1 MQTRSKGSDNLISYR
16 DNINRLARELR
27 ERRDRDGCEQHNPVA
42 MEQQDQDNQRVG
54 IPRNIGDGDAP
65 RNHQQRQGIV
75 PPPVQNN
82 NFEIK
87 SGLISMI
94 QGNKFHG
101 LPLEDPLDN
110 FDRLC
115 SLTKINGVS
124 EDSFKLRLFPFSLGG
139 KAHHWEKTLP
149 AGSITSWDD
158 CKKAFLTKFF
168 SNSRTARLR
177 NEISSFTQKQSE
189 SICEAWERFKGYTIQ
204 CPHHGFKK
212 ASLLSTLYRGVL
224 PKIRMLLDTASN
236 GNFLNKDV
244 EEGWEL
250 IENLALSDGNYNE
263 DFNRSNRG
271 IGDPDAKHN
280 KEMIQA
286 LNDKMDKFL
295 LSQQKQVHYITEEE
309 HYQIQEGENTQAAE
323 VSYIQNQ
330 GGYNKGY
337 NPYKPAH
344 PNLSY
349 RSTNVANPQDQ
360 VYPQQQQNQSKPFVP
375 YNQGFVPKQ
384 QFSGGYQQHNPP
396 PGFAQQPQQA
406 PPAQDQDMKQMLQQL
421 LQGQAAGTIAI
432 EKKMA
437 EIQNK
442 VDCSYNDLNVKFEAL
457 NSKVKYMESQAAS
470 TSAPKHPGQLPGKA
484 IQNPR
489 EYANAIQLRS
499 GRELRARPNQDPV
512 TEDSESQEGEDSIQ
526 NETPVE
532 DTTKLDQDTPPR
544 DQAKSP
550 QIEKPTVDKGKKK
563 AFVPPPYKPKIPFPG
578 RFKRDIIEKYRAM
591 FAKHIKELEV
601 RMPLID
607 AFMLIPNSHKFLKDM
622 VMERIQEVQGMVVLS
637 HECSAIIQKKIIPK
651 KLGDPG
657 SFTLPCSLGP
667 LFFNK
672 CLCDLG
678 ASVSLMPLSVARRLG
693 FNRYKSCQIQLILAD
708 RSVRVPHGM
717 LEDLP
722 VRIGRVE
729 IPTDFVVLEMDEE
742 PKDPLILGRPFLA
755 TAGALIDV
763 RRGKIDLNL
772 GEDFK
777 MTFDITK
784 TMKKPTIDG
793 QVFYI
798 EEMDRLAD
806 ELLEELT
813 EEDYLQSALTKDGEE
828 GFLHLETLGYKKL
841 LDSHKEVEDPEYF
854 EELIVSPTE
863 VLAVTEDDSATT
875 QACYSSSNS
884 SRLSEEAEDTHSSIP
899 LEIPSTCAS
908 DDWSELKAPKVDLK
922 PLPQGLRYAFLGTN
936 STYPVIIN
944 AALNDDEVNLLLSE
958 LRKYRRAIGYSL
970 SDIKGISPSLCNHR
984 IHLENESYSSIEP
997 QRRLNPNLK
1006 EVVKKEILKLLDADV
1021 IYPISDSTW
1030 VSPVH
1035 CVPKK
1040 GGMTVRCMTSIFSD
1054 LIEEMVEV
1062 FMDDFSVYGSSFS
1075 SCLLNLCRV
1084 LARCEETNLVL
1095 NWEKCHFMVREGIV
1109 LGHKISEKGIE
1120 VDKGKIEVMMQLQ
1133 PPKTVKDIRSFL
1145 GHAGFYRRFIKD
1157 FSKIPRPLTRLL
1169 CKEAEFEFDE
1179 DCLKA
1184 FHTIKEALVTAP
1196 VVQAPNWDYPFEIMC
1211 DASDYAVGAVLGQR
1225 IDKKL
1230 HVIYYASRTLDEAQG
1245 RYATTEKELLAVVF
1259 AFEKF
1264 RSYLVGSKVTVYTD
1278 HAALRH
1284 IYAKKDTKPRLL
1296 RWILLLQEFDME
1308 IVDKKGIEN
1317 GAADHLSRMRMEE
1330 ATPIDDSMP
1339 EEQLLAIKSYE
1350 IVYNKKEIEVAC
1362 AVKEEK
1368 FPWYADLVNYLIC
1381 GEIPKYLDAYQKKK
1395 FFRDI
1400 NHYYWDEPYLYKKG
1414 TDGLFRRCIAEEE
1427 VQGVLEHCHGSA
1439 YGGHFATFK
1448 TVQKVLQAGLW
1459 WPSMFKDAYGFI
1471 AKCDPCQRMG
1481 NITRRNE
1488 MPQNPILEVEVFDVW
1503 GIDFMGPFNPASYG
1517 NKYILVAVDYVSKWV
1532 EAIASPTNDHKVV
1545 LKLFKSIIFPRFGI
1559 PKAVISD
1566 GGSHFINKVFE
1577 SLLKKHGVKHKVATP
1592 YHPQTSGQVEVSNRQ
1607 IKAILARVV
1616 GVSKRDWSTK
1626 LDDTLWAYR
1635 TAYKTPIGRT
1645 PFQMLY
1651 GKSCHL
1657 PVEVEYKAIWAT
1669 KLLNLDI
1676 KEAQEKRSVD
1686 LHELEEIRLE
1696 AYESSKVYKER
1707 TKAFHDK
1714 KISPKDFKVGDQV
1727 LLFNS
1732 RLKLFPGK
1740 LKSRWSGPFTIKEV
1754 LPFGTVSLFAKD
1766 GSEFRVNGQRVKKY
1780 LADSIIPEGAT
1791 VLTMNIHRIATKAR
1805 RKALFPEPKLQR
1817 IPSSTIA
1824 RKLSQ
1829 SSNMLDAR
1837 RRKEGYEGFEII
1849 PSESS
1854 EETEEIEE
1862 RDEYA
1867 LEISHSSQETEEIEP
1882 LEQFTRPPRSSSRF
1896 VVTEEEAMLEEEAAA
1911 ETRAPVSAIRASR
1924 PKRGSSSQ
1932 SSRDRAEI
1940 SRGKRPVREPM
1951 QLVDE
1956 DIEYEREIAPAARVT
1971 RPVKKGKK
1979 AKDNESV
1986 LTRHD
1991 YHAMFSQHEFLGTRY
2006 PHRETMVELGISDDV
2021 EYLFRQCHLHTH
2033 MFRPMEGFREETIQF
2048 LSSLGVVIYEDKSV
2062 IESKK
2067 SVGYLIFNVYE
2078 REYTLT
2084 IEQLEVLFGFPSG
2097 PGTIPWFE
2105 REELL
2110 SFWKTIGDEK
2120 KEFSS
2125 SRSKGSE
2132 IRSPVLRYFHK
2143 ALASTFF
2150 ARETT
2155 GTLVNGE
2162 LEIMDIALKD
2172 LMYST
2177 CDGIVMRGD
2186 QSGTSISFYLLE
2198 QLLSYRGW
2206 VERLNKLET
2215 KGVMAMG
2222 GLVTPILVACD
2233 VPMRSPAT
2241 PHSWIDIKSLIAS
2254 KTLASKKTNGL
2265 YRYKFTHPQAGKSIF
2280 LLPCPS
2286 LTSVGNFAEFIP
2298 PLESLYTSENEA
2310 VPMEGVEGEEAVV
2323 GSDEAQPM
2331 DESGAYAPERF
2342 HFQDYSA
2349 PKQNKSQQ
2357 VAHKHISLLQKW
2369 NKMQDKVISTLA
2381 KQFHGLQ
2388 SRFSCSTSSTAI
2400 PRDIS
2405 PREAPLRRN
2414 TSTRPTPLH
2423 RSGSKR
2429 PTPVTDTPSAPAR
2442 HSVYE
2447 TREHQ
2452 AQPSPPRQS
2461 SYESRERKKKR
2472 KIKQRSAVTRGE
2484 HSNIPLE
2491 QQPEQTFE
2499 HHPVQQPEHIP
2510 EQQPEP
2516 TVPSS
2521 SQPVPWSYT
2530 SSDNLISYR
2539 DNINRLARE
2548 LRERRDIDGCEQH
2561 NLVAMEQQDQDN
2573 QRVGIPRNIGDGDA
2587 PRNHQQRQGIV
2598 PPPVQNNN
2606 FEIKSGLISMIQGN
2620 KFHGLPLEDP
2630 LDHLDNFDRLCS
2642 LTKIN
2647 GVSEDSFKLRL
2658 FPFSLGG
2665 KAHHWEKTLPAGSI
2679 TSWDDCKKAFLTK
2692 FFSNSRTARLRNEI
2706 SSFTQKQSESICE
2719 AWERFKGYTIQCPH
2733 HGFKKASLLRTLYRG
2748 VLPKIRMLLD
2758 TASNGNFLNKDVEEG
2773 WELIENLAL
2782 SDGNYNKDLI
2792 APTEK
2797 QVNYITEE
2805 EHYQIQEGE
2814 NTQAAEVSYIQ
2825 NQGGYNKG
2833 YNPYKPAHPNL
2844 SYRSTNVAN
2853 PQDQVYPQQQQNQS
2867 KPFVPYNQGFVPKQ
2881 QFSGGYQQHNPPP
2894 RFCTATP
2901 TSSTCTR
2908 SRHEVNA
2915 SAASTRSS
2923 RLFEALNSKVKY
2935 MESQAALLLHLK
2947 HPGQLP
2953 GKAIQNPREYANA
2966 IQLRSGPRLRARP
2979 NQDPVTEDSTL
2990 ELIWDL
2996 MEQEG
3001 TNTTLE
3007 LDLGSSWREMKSF
3020 KTTQEQARRHG
3031 SMTRRDN
3038 TKKPTGSRLDQTD
3051 STSRRVGRQG
3061 AAFEDHAVSTWQA
3074 RRHVEL
3080 VSADSL
3086 FCSSNLISYKDNI
3099 DRLARELR
3107 ERRARDDCEQHNPVA
3122 MEPQDQDNQGVGIPR
3137 NIGDG
3142 DAPRNHQ
3149 QRQGIVP
3156 PPVQNNNFEIKS
3168 GLISMIQGNKF
3179 HGLPLEDPLDHLDN
3193 FDRLCSLTKINGVS
3207 EDSFKLRLFPFS
3219 LGDKAHHWEK
3229 TLPAGFITSWDE
3241 CKKAFLTKGV
3251 LPKIR
3256 MLLDTA
3262 SNGNFLNKDVEEG
3275 WELIENL
3282 ALSDGN
3288 YNEDFDRSNRGIG
3301 DLDAKHSRDI
3311 KALNDKLDKILLTQQ
3326 KQVHYITEEE
3336 HYQIQ
3341 EGENTQDAEV
3351 SYIQNQGG
3359 YNKGYNPYKPAHPN
3373 LSYRSTNVANPQD
3386 QIYPQQQQNQ
3396 SKPFVPY
3403 NQGFVPKQQFSGGY
3417 QQHTPPPGFAQQPQ
3431 QAPPAQDQDKVQ
3443 QLLQQILQGQ
3453 ATGAMVLD
3461 KKLADI
3467 QNKVDCSYNDLNVKF
3482 EALNSKVKHMESQ
3495 AASTSAPKHP
3505 GQLPGKAIQ
3514 NPREYANAIQ
3524 LRSGR
3529 ELRARPN
3536 QDPITEDSEIQEGED
3551 SIQNETPVEDTTKL
3565 DQDTPPRDQ
3574 AKSPQIEKPTVDKG
3588 KKKAFVPPPYKPKI
3602 PFPGR
3607 FKRDIIEKYRA
3618 MFAKHIKE
3626 LEVRMPLIDAFMLIP
3641 DSHKYLND
3649 MIMERIQEVQGM
3661 VVLSHEC
3668 SAIIQKKIIPKKL
3681 GDPGSFTLPCSLGP
3695 LFFNKCLCDLGA
3707 SVSLMPLSV
3716 ARRLG
3721 FNKYKSCQI
3730 QLILADRSVRVPHGM
3745 LEDLP
3750 VKIGR
3755 VEIPTDFVVLEM
3767 DEEPKDPLILGRP
3780 FLATAGALIDVRRG
3794 KIDLNLGED
3803 FKMTFD
3809 ITKTMKKPT
3818 IDGQVFY
3825 IEEMDRLADEL
3836 LEELTE
3842 EDYLQSALTKDGE
3855 EGFLHLETLGYKKLL
3870 DSHKEEELS
3879 ECFEKL
3885 EVPVAEV
3892 STVKEDVSEQ
3902 TRLAHSTT
3910 RRDGPPNSNS
3920 EEVQGADSTS
3930 KLDDTSR
3937 WPSPTS
3943 DDWSELKAPKV
3954 DLKPLP
3960 QGLRYAFLGTN
3971 STYPVIINAA
3981 LNDDEVNLLLSELRK
3996 YRKAIGYSLSDI
4008 KGISPSLC
4016 NHRIHLENESYS
4028 SIEPQ
4033 RRLNP
4038 NLKEVVKKEI
4048 LKLLDADVIYPISDS
4063 TWVSP
4068 VHCVPKKGGMTVVKN
4083 EKDELIP
4090 TRTITGH
4097 RMCIDYRKLNAAS
4110 RKYHF
4115 PLPFID
4121 QMLERLANH
4130 PYYCFLDGYSGFFQ
4144 IPIHPNDQEKTTF
4157 TCPYGTF
4164 AYKRMPFG
4172 LCNAPATFQRCMT
4185 SIFSDL
4191 IEEMVEVFMDDFSVY
4206 GSSFSSCLLNLCR
4219 VLARCEETNL
4229 VLNWEKCHFMV
4240 REGIVLGH
4248 KISEK
4253 GIEVDKGKIEVM
4265 MQLQPPKTVKD
4276 IRSFLGHA
4284 GFYMR
4289 FIKDFSKIARP
4300 LTRLLCKE
4308 AEFEFDEDCL
4318 KAFHTIKEALVTAP
4332 VVQAPNWDY
4341 PFEIMCDASDY
4352 AVGAVLGQRIDKKLH
4367 VIYYASRTLD
4377 EAQGRYATTEK
4388 ELLAVVF
4395 AFEKFRSYLVGSKV
4409 TVYTDHAALRHIYAK
4424 KDTKPRLLRW
4434 ILLLQ
4439 EFDMEI
4445 VDKKGIENGAAD
4457 HLSRMRMEEA
4467 TPIDDS
4473 MPEEQLLAVKC
4484 YKLAYNKKEFEEACA
4499 VKEEEFPWY
4508 ADIVNY
4514 LICGEIPK
4522 YLDAYQKKKFFR
4534 DINHYYWDEPYL
4546 YKKGTDGL
4554 FRRCIAEEEVQG
4566 VLEHCHGS
4574 AYGGHFA
4581 TFKTVQKVLQ
4591 AGLWW
4596 PSMFKDAY
4604 GFIAKCDPCQR
4615 MGNITRRNEMPQNPI
4630 LEVEVFDVWGIDFMG
4645 PFNPASY
4652 GNKYILVAVDYV
4664 SKWVEAIASPT
4675 NDHKVVLKLFK
4686 SIIFPRFGIPKA
4698 VISDGGS
4705 HFINKVFESLL
4716 KKHGVKH
4723 KVATPYHPQTSGQ
4736 VEVSNR
4742 QIKAILARVVG
4753 VSKRDWSAKLDD
4765 KLWAYRTAFKT
4776 PIGRTP
4782 FQMLY
4787 GKSCHLPVE
4796 VEYKAIWATK
4806 LLNLDIKEAQE
4817 KRSVDLHELEEIRL
4831 EAYESSKVYKE
4842 RTKAFHDKKIAPKDF
4857 KAGDQVLLFNSRLK
4871 LFPGKLKSRWS
4882 GPFTIKEVLPFGAV
4896 SLFTKDGSE
4905 FKVNGQRLKKYLA
4918 DSIIPEGSTGANGC
4932 VSETSHPFVAPFRK
4946 VTARP
4951 YTSSSRATTVHQ
4963 LECQLTGPPSWVS
4976 TRSVHRAR
4984 SSCRSAHLAEL
4995 ASPPAGLAHLAEL
5008 ASSSSSPSWISSDSF
5023 VRSFR
5028 LSLSGANGCVSETSH
5043 PFVAPFRKVTA
5054 RPYTSS
5060 SRATTVHQLE
5070 CQLTGPPSWVSTRSV
5085 HRARSSCRSAHLAE
5099 LASPPAGLAH
5109 LAELASSSSS
5119 PSWISSDTPTWTGHA
5134 SFVRED
5140 SHDRVG
5146 REVLQNQAG
5155 GEPTRRHVEK
5165 GRRGGSSSSRDDDAE
5180 RLARRRREIS
5190 RGKRVVEAD
5199 FEPTP
5204 EEEAVE
5210 MEEEEAVEMEEEIK
5224 PAKPA
5229 KRDRKKRKPPTP
5241 EEYYSYL
5248 KTLEFEGT
5256 RHPHRETMAALGIA
5270 EDIDY
5275 LAEMCGLKTFL
5286 GYSFEGYQEETCQLL
5301 ATLDVHFYAD
5311 EQEEENERGFG
5322 YITFS
5327 VKGRDYSLTIRELN
5341 LLYGFPS
5348 KEGLVQDF
5356 DKRELQAFWKT
5367 IAGPGDY
5374 KPSKSK
5380 SSSIRSPVVRYLHQS
5395 IASMFFAK
5403 KITGTI
5409 SEGELQL
5416 LDSAL
5421 LFTLRNTSDGAE
5433 MVGDRGNAP
5442 LIAVFLDHLLG
5453 YKEYATTMHRSG
5465 RKGSLTIGGILT
5477 PILVAANID
5486 VGTGDSSPTWIDMAY
5501 LRKKG
5506 YLDKTAPEGVLLYV
5520 FNHPEEGT
5528 SRLLLP
5534 CTNHTTIRAGENIDF
5549 CPPSFILYD
5558 SQVAPAS
5565 PPPQAIT
5572 TRKHVICDPHI
5583 GCKTVAK

>member
-1 MQTRSKGSDNLISYR
+1 MRMSCAFELQCLEIAIVLLGSRRYIQVLRSCAEQCQSSSRVVYSSSVLEQFQSSVLEQCTRAEPEQCTRAVPEQFQSSVLEQSQSSVLEQSQSSARAAAERPHPTRVGSDNLISYR

-42 MEQQDQDNQRVG
+42 MEPQDQDNHGVG

-94 QGNKFHG
+94 QGNKFHW
-101 LPLEDPLDN
+101 LPLEDPLDHLDN

-124 EDSFKLRLFPFSLGG
+124 EDSFKLRLFPFSLGD

-263 DFNRSNRG
+263 DFDRSNRG

-360 VYPQQQQNQSKPFVP
+360 VYPQQQQHQSKPFVP

-384 QFSGGYQQHNPP
+384 QFSGASTRSSSWYYSYR
-396 PGFAQQPQQA
+396 
-406 PPAQDQDMKQMLQQL
+406 
-421 LQGQAAGTIAI
+421 
-432 EKKMA
+432 EEMA

-470 TSAPKHPGQLPGKA
+470 TSAPKHPRQLPGKA

-512 TEDSESQEGEDSIQ
+512 TEDSEIQEGEDSIQ

-607 AFMLIPNSHKFLKDM
+607 AFMLIPDSHKFLKDM
-622 VMERIQEVQGMVVLS
+622 
-637 HECSAIIQKKIIPK
+637 KKIIPK

-884 SRLSEEAEDTHSSIP
+884 SRPSEEAEDTHSSIP

-1040 GGMTVRCMTSIFSD
+1040 GGMTVVKNEKDELIPTRTITGHRMCIDYRKLNAASRKDHFPLPFIDQMLERLANHPYYCFLDGYSGFFQIPIHPNDQEKTTFTCPYGTFAYKRMPFGLCNAPATFQRCMTSIFSD

-1084 LARCEETNLVL
+1084 LTRCEETNLVL

-1145 GHAGFYRRFIKD
+1145 GHAGFYMRFIKD
-1157 FSKIPRPLTRLL
+1157 FSKIARPLTRLL

-1179 DCLKA
+1179 ECLKA

-1330 ATPIDDSMP
+1330 AIPIDDSMP

-1350 IVYNKKEIEVAC
+1350 IMYNKKEIEVAC

-1714 KISPKDFKVGDQV
+1714 NISPKDFKAGDQV

-1780 LADSIIPEGAT
+1780 IQVLRSCAEQCQSSSRVVYSSSVLEQFQSSVLEQCTRAEPEQCTRAVPEQFQSS
-1791 VLTMNIHRIATKAR
+1791 VL
-1805 RKALFPEPKLQR
+1805 EQ
-1817 IPSSTIA
+1817 
-1824 RKLSQ
+1824 SQ
-1829 SSNMLDAR
+1829 SSV
-1837 RRKEGYEGFEII
+1837 
-1849 PSESS
+1849 
-1854 EETEEIEE
+1854 
-1862 RDEYA
+1862 
-1867 LEISHSSQETEEIEP
+1867 
-1882 LEQFTRPPRSSSRF
+1882 LEQSQSSARAAAERPHPTRVGTKELCRAVPEQCQSSVLEQCQSSSR
-1896 VVTEEEAMLEEEAAA
+1896 A
-1911 ETRAPVSAIRASR
+1911 EPEQCTRAVPEQC
-1924 PKRGSSSQ
+1924 Q
-1932 SSRDRAEI
+1932 SS
-1940 SRGKRPVREPM
+1940 
-1951 QLVDE
+1951 
-1956 DIEYEREIAPAARVT
+1956 
-1971 RPVKKGKK
+1971 
-1979 AKDNESV
+1979 V
-1986 LTRHD
+1986 L
-1991 YHAMFSQHEFLGTRY
+1991 E
-2006 PHRETMVELGISDDV
+2006 
-2021 EYLFRQCHLHTH
+2021 QC
-2033 MFRPMEGFREETIQF
+2033 Q
-2048 LSSLGVVIYEDKSV
+2048 
-2062 IESKK
+2062 
-2067 SVGYLIFNVYE
+2067 
-2078 REYTLT
+2078 
-2084 IEQLEVLFGFPSG
+2084 
-2097 PGTIPWFE
+2097 
-2105 REELL
+2105 
-2110 SFWKTIGDEK
+2110 
-2120 KEFSS
+2120 SS
-2125 SRSKGSE
+2125 SRVVYSS
-2132 IRSPVLRYFHK
+2132 R
-2143 ALASTFF
+2143 
-2150 ARETT
+2150 ARA
-2155 GTLVNGE
+2155 V
-2162 LEIMDIALKD
+2162 
-2172 LMYST
+2172 YSSRARA
-2177 CDGIVMRGD
+2177 VP
-2186 QSGTSISFYLLE
+2186 E
-2198 QLLSYRGW
+2198 QL
-2206 VERLNKLET
+2206 
-2215 KGVMAMG
+2215 
-2222 GLVTPILVACD
+2222 
-2233 VPMRSPAT
+2233 
-2241 PHSWIDIKSLIAS
+2241 
-2254 KTLASKKTNGL
+2254 
-2265 YRYKFTHPQAGKSIF
+2265 YK
-2280 LLPCPS
+2280 
-2286 LTSVGNFAEFIP
+2286 
-2298 PLESLYTSENEA
+2298 
-2310 VPMEGVEGEEAVV
+2310 
-2323 GSDEAQPM
+2323 
-2331 DESGAYAPERF
+2331 
-2342 HFQDYSA
+2342 
-2349 PKQNKSQQ
+2349 
-2357 VAHKHISLLQKW
+2357 
-2369 NKMQDKVISTLA
+2369 
-2381 KQFHGLQ
+2381 
-2388 SRFSCSTSSTAI
+2388 
-2400 PRDIS
+2400 
-2405 PREAPLRRN
+2405 
-2414 TSTRPTPLH
+2414 
-2423 RSGSKR
+2423 
-2429 PTPVTDTPSAPAR
+2429 
-2442 HSVYE
+2442 
-2447 TREHQ
+2447 
-2452 AQPSPPRQS
+2452 
-2461 SYESRERKKKR
+2461 
-2472 KIKQRSAVTRGE
+2472 
-2484 HSNIPLE
+2484 
-2491 QQPEQTFE
+2491 
-2499 HHPVQQPEHIP
+2499 
-2510 EQQPEP
+2510 
-2516 TVPSS
+2516 
-2521 SQPVPWSYT
+2521 
-2530 SSDNLISYR
+2530 
-2539 DNINRLARE
+2539 DNINQLARE
-2548 LRERRDIDGCEQH
+2548 L
-2561 NLVAMEQQDQDN
+2561 
-2573 QRVGIPRNIGDGDA
+2573 
-2587 PRNHQQRQGIV
+2587 
-2598 PPPVQNNN
+2598 
-2606 FEIKSGLISMIQGN
+2606 K
-2620 KFHGLPLEDP
+2620 
-2630 LDHLDNFDRLCS
+2630 
-2642 LTKIN
+2642 
-2647 GVSEDSFKLRL
+2647 
-2658 FPFSLGG
+2658 
-2665 KAHHWEKTLPAGSI
+2665 
-2679 TSWDDCKKAFLTK
+2679 
-2692 FFSNSRTARLRNEI
+2692 
-2706 SSFTQKQSESICE
+2706 
-2719 AWERFKGYTIQCPH
+2719 
-2733 HGFKKASLLRTLYRG
+2733 
-2748 VLPKIRMLLD
+2748 
-2758 TASNGNFLNKDVEEG
+2758 
-2773 WELIENLAL
+2773 
-2782 SDGNYNKDLI
+2782 
-2792 APTEK
+2792 
-2797 QVNYITEE
+2797 
-2805 EHYQIQEGE
+2805 
-2814 NTQAAEVSYIQ
+2814 
-2825 NQGGYNKG
+2825 
-2833 YNPYKPAHPNL
+2833 
-2844 SYRSTNVAN
+2844 
-2853 PQDQVYPQQQQNQS
+2853 
-2867 KPFVPYNQGFVPKQ
+2867 
-2881 QFSGGYQQHNPPP
+2881 
-2894 RFCTATP
+2894 
-2901 TSSTCTR
+2901 
-2908 SRHEVNA
+2908 
-2915 SAASTRSS
+2915 
-2923 RLFEALNSKVKY
+2923 
-2935 MESQAALLLHLK
+2935 
-2947 HPGQLP
+2947 
-2953 GKAIQNPREYANA
+2953 
-2966 IQLRSGPRLRARP
+2966 
-2979 NQDPVTEDSTL
+2979 
-2990 ELIWDL
+2990 
-2996 MEQEG
+2996 
-3001 TNTTLE
+3001 
-3007 LDLGSSWREMKSF
+3007 
-3020 KTTQEQARRHG
+3020 
-3031 SMTRRDN
+3031 
-3038 TKKPTGSRLDQTD
+3038 
-3051 STSRRVGRQG
+3051 
-3061 AAFEDHAVSTWQA
+3061 
-3074 RRHVEL
+3074 
-3080 VSADSL
+3080 
-3086 FCSSNLISYKDNI
+3086 
-3099 DRLARELR
+3099 
-3107 ERRARDDCEQHNPVA
+3107 ERRARDGCELHNPVA
-3122 MEPQDQDNQGVGIPR
+3122 MEPQEQDNQGVGIPR
-3137 NIGDG
+3137 NIGAG

-3229 TLPAGFITSWDE
+3229 TLPAGSITSWDD
-3241 CKKAFLTKGV
+3241 CKKAFLTKFFSNSRTARLRNEISSFTQKQSESICEAWERFKGYTIQCPHHGFKKASLLSTLYRGV

-3275 WELIENL
+3275 WELVENL
-3282 ALSDGN
+3282 AQSDGN
-3288 YNEDFDRSNRGIG
+3288 YNEDFDRSNRGIR
-3301 DLDAKHSRDI
+3301 DSDAKHSKDI

-3341 EGENTQDAEV
+3341 EGENTQAAEV

-3359 YNKGYNPYKPAHPN
+3359 YNKGYNPYTPAHPN

-3386 QIYPQQQQNQ
+3386 QVYPQQQQNQ

-3417 QQHTPPPGFAQQPQ
+3417 QQHNPPPGFAQQPQ

-3443 QLLQQILQGQ
+3443 QMLQQILQGQ
-3453 ATGAMVLD
+3453 AAGAIALD
-3461 KKLADI
+3461 KKMAEI
-3467 QNKVDCSYNDLNVKF
+3467 HNKVDCSFNDLNIKF
-3482 EALNSKVKHMESQ
+3482 EALNSRLKYVESQ
-3495 AASTSAPKHP
+3495 IASTSAPTNP

-3514 NPREYANAIQ
+3514 NQKGHVNAIH
-3524 LRSGR
+3524 LRNGR
-3529 ELRARPN
+3529 ELQTRPS
-3536 QDPITEDSEIQEGED
+3536 PAPVTEDSEIQEGED
-3551 SIQNETPVEDTTKL
+3551 FIQHETQVDDTTKL
-3565 DQDTPPRDQ
+3565 DQEAAPSDQ
-3574 AKSPQIEKPTVDKG
+3574 AKSPHIKEPVIDKG

-3626 LEVRMPLIDAFMLIP
+3626 IELRMPLIDAFMLIP
-3641 DSHKYLND
+3641 DSHKFFKD
-3649 MIMERIQEVQGM
+3649 MVMERIKEVQGM
-3661 VVLSHEC
+3661 ESHEC
-3668 SAIIQKKIIPKKL
+3668 SEIIQTKIIPKKL
-3681 GDPGSFTLPCSLGP
+3681 GDPGSFTLPCSLGT
-3695 LFFNKCLCDLGA
+3695 LAFSNCLCDLGA
-3707 SVSLMPLSV
+3707 FKSLMPLSV
-3716 ARRLG
+3716 AKRLG
-3721 FNKYKSCQI
+3721 FSKYKPCNIS
-3730 QLILADRSVRVPHGM
+3730 LILADESVRFPHGL

-3750 VKIGR
+3750 IKIGNA
-3755 VEIPTDFVVLEM
+3755 EIPTDFIVLEM
-3767 DEEPKDPLILGRP
+3767 DEPKDPLILGRP
-3780 FLATAGALIDVRRG
+3780 FLATAGAVIDVKNG
-3794 KIDLNLGED
+3794 KIDLNLRND
-3803 FKMTFD
+3803 FTMKFD
-3809 ITKTMKKPT
+3809 INDATRKPT
-3818 IDGQVFY
+3818 IEGQTFVVKV
-3825 IEEMDRLADEL
+3825 MDCLADEQ
-3836 LEELTE
+3836 LEEVAE
-3842 EDYLQSALTKDGE
+3842 EDHQKTSLTKSGE
-3855 EGFLHLETLGYKKLL
+3855 AGYLPTETLRCGKSL
-3870 DSHKEEELS
+3870 DSHKEVAGSEVFKGLIESKTEVKVAYEASSTYAQPADSSIHLS
-3879 ECFEKL
+3879 TSSTSLENSTSIKHRYKL
-3885 EVPVAEV
+3885 LE
-3892 STVKEDVSEQ
+3892 S
-3902 TRLAHSTT
+3902 
-3910 RRDGPPNSNS
+3910 SNS
-3920 EEVQGADSTS
+3920 APDGW
-3930 KLDDTSR
+3930 L
-3937 WPSPTS
+3937 
-3943 DDWSELKAPKV
+3943 ELKERSKWQ
-3954 DLKPLP
+3954 D
-3960 QGLRYAFLGTN
+3960 
-3971 STYPVIINAA
+3971 
-3981 LNDDEVNLLLSELRK
+3981 
-3996 YRKAIGYSLSDI
+3996 KAI
-4008 KGISPSLC
+4008 
-4016 NHRIHLENESYS
+4016 R
-4028 SIEPQ
+4028 
-4033 RRLNP
+4033 
-4038 NLKEVVKKEI
+4038 
-4048 LKLLDADVIYPISDS
+4048 
-4063 TWVSP
+4063 
-4068 VHCVPKKGGMTVVKN
+4068 
-4083 EKDELIP
+4083 EL
-4090 TRTITGH
+4090 TDT
-4097 RMCIDYRKLNAAS
+4097 
-4110 RKYHF
+4110 
-4115 PLPFID
+4115 
-4121 QMLERLANH
+4121 
-4130 PYYCFLDGYSGFFQ
+4130 
-4144 IPIHPNDQEKTTF
+4144 
-4157 TCPYGTF
+4157 
-4164 AYKRMPFG
+4164 
-4172 LCNAPATFQRCMT
+4172 
-4185 SIFSDL
+4185 
-4191 IEEMVEVFMDDFSVY
+4191 
-4206 GSSFSSCLLNLCR
+4206 
-4219 VLARCEETNL
+4219 
-4229 VLNWEKCHFMV
+4229 V
-4240 REGIVLGH
+4240 REL
-4248 KISEK
+4248 
-4253 GIEVDKGKIEVM
+4253 
-4265 MQLQPPKTVKD
+4265 KD
-4276 IRSFLGHA
+4276 QI
-4284 GFYMR
+4284 
-4289 FIKDFSKIARP
+4289 
-4300 LTRLLCKE
+4300 
-4308 AEFEFDEDCL
+4308 
-4318 KAFHTIKEALVTAP
+4318 
-4332 VVQAPNWDY
+4332 
-4341 PFEIMCDASDY
+4341 
-4352 AVGAVLGQRIDKKLH
+4352 KKLH
-4367 VIYYASRTLD
+4367 GKANQVPLQIKDVPND
-4377 EAQGRYATTEK
+4377 EASTLVSKKTIEEDYPVDQQEAYYEKRAIEYSTADLSSEHAKKKGKGFGSEKAQKFFLQKRYSTRVLYSSTPLEQQPEQIPEHTVPTSSQPVPWSYTSTK
-4388 ELLAVVF
+4388 ELCRAV
-4395 AFEKFRSYLVGSKV
+4395 
-4409 TVYTDHAALRHIYAK
+4409 
-4424 KDTKPRLLRW
+4424 
-4434 ILLLQ
+4434 
-4439 EFDMEI
+4439 
-4445 VDKKGIENGAAD
+4445 
-4457 HLSRMRMEEA
+4457 
-4467 TPIDDS
+4467 
-4473 MPEEQLLAVKC
+4473 PEQC
-4484 YKLAYNKKEFEEACA
+4484 
-4499 VKEEEFPWY
+4499 
-4508 ADIVNY
+4508 
-4514 LICGEIPK
+4514 
-4522 YLDAYQKKKFFR
+4522 QSS
-4534 DINHYYWDEPYL
+4534 
-4546 YKKGTDGL
+4546 
-4554 FRRCIAEEEVQG
+4554 
-4566 VLEHCHGS
+4566 VLE
-4574 AYGGHFA
+4574 
-4581 TFKTVQKVLQ
+4581 Q
-4591 AGLWW
+4591 
-4596 PSMFKDAY
+4596 
-4604 GFIAKCDPCQR
+4604 CQ
-4615 MGNITRRNEMPQNPI
+4615 
-4630 LEVEVFDVWGIDFMG
+4630 
-4645 PFNPASY
+4645 
-4652 GNKYILVAVDYV
+4652 
-4664 SKWVEAIASPT
+4664 
-4675 NDHKVVLKLFK
+4675 
-4686 SIIFPRFGIPKA
+4686 
-4698 VISDGGS
+4698 
-4705 HFINKVFESLL
+4705 
-4716 KKHGVKH
+4716 
-4723 KVATPYHPQTSGQ
+4723 
-4736 VEVSNR
+4736 
-4742 QIKAILARVVG
+4742 
-4753 VSKRDWSAKLDD
+4753 
-4765 KLWAYRTAFKT
+4765 
-4776 PIGRTP
+4776 
-4782 FQMLY
+4782 
-4787 GKSCHLPVE
+4787 
-4796 VEYKAIWATK
+4796 
-4806 LLNLDIKEAQE
+4806 
-4817 KRSVDLHELEEIRL
+4817 
-4831 EAYESSKVYKE
+4831 
-4842 RTKAFHDKKIAPKDF
+4842 
-4857 KAGDQVLLFNSRLK
+4857 
-4871 LFPGKLKSRWS
+4871 
-4882 GPFTIKEVLPFGAV
+4882 
-4896 SLFTKDGSE
+4896 
-4905 FKVNGQRLKKYLA
+4905 
-4918 DSIIPEGSTGANGC
+4918 
-4932 VSETSHPFVAPFRK
+4932 
-4946 VTARP
+4946 
-4951 YTSSSRATTVHQ
+4951 SSSRAEPEQCTRAVPEQ
-4963 LECQLTGPPSWVS
+4963 CQSSVLEQCQ
-4976 TRSVHRAR
+4976 
-4984 SSCRSAHLAEL
+4984 
-4995 ASPPAGLAHLAEL
+4995 
-5008 ASSSSSPSWISSDSF
+5008 
-5023 VRSFR
+5023 
-5028 LSLSGANGCVSETSH
+5028 
-5043 PFVAPFRKVTA
+5043 
-5054 RPYTSS
+5054 SS
-5060 SRATTVHQLE
+5060 SRVVY
-5070 CQLTGPPSWVSTRSV
+5070 SS
-5085 HRARSSCRSAHLAE
+5085 RARA
-5099 LASPPAGLAH
+5099 
-5109 LAELASSSSS
+5109 
-5119 PSWISSDTPTWTGHA
+5119 
-5134 SFVRED
+5134 VY
-5140 SHDRVG
+5140 
-5146 REVLQNQAG
+5146 
-5155 GEPTRRHVEK
+5155 
-5165 GRRGGSSSSRDDDAE
+5165 SSR
-5180 RLARRRREIS
+5180 ARA
-5190 RGKRVVEAD
+5190 V
-5199 FEPTP
+5199 P
-5204 EEEAVE
+5204 E
-5210 MEEEEAVEMEEEIK
+5210 
-5224 PAKPA
+5224 
-5229 KRDRKKRKPPTP
+5229 
-5241 EEYYSYL
+5241 
-5248 KTLEFEGT
+5248 
-5256 RHPHRETMAALGIA
+5256 
-5270 EDIDY
+5270 
-5275 LAEMCGLKTFL
+5275 
-5286 GYSFEGYQEETCQLL
+5286 QL
-5301 ATLDVHFYAD
+5301 
-5311 EQEEENERGFG
+5311 
-5322 YITFS
+5322 
-5327 VKGRDYSLTIRELN
+5327 
-5341 LLYGFPS
+5341 
-5348 KEGLVQDF
+5348 
-5356 DKRELQAFWKT
+5356 
-5367 IAGPGDY
+5367 
-5374 KPSKSK
+5374 
-5380 SSSIRSPVVRYLHQS
+5380 
-5395 IASMFFAK
+5395 
-5403 KITGTI
+5403 
-5409 SEGELQL
+5409 
-5416 LDSAL
+5416 
-5421 LFTLRNTSDGAE
+5421 
-5433 MVGDRGNAP
+5433 
-5442 LIAVFLDHLLG
+5442 
-5453 YKEYATTMHRSG
+5453 
-5465 RKGSLTIGGILT
+5465 
-5477 PILVAANID
+5477 
-5486 VGTGDSSPTWIDMAY
+5486 
-5501 LRKKG
+5501 
-5506 YLDKTAPEGVLLYV
+5506 
-5520 FNHPEEGT
+5520 
-5528 SRLLLP
+5528 
-5534 CTNHTTIRAGENIDF
+5534 
-5549 CPPSFILYD
+5549 
-5558 SQVAPAS
+5558 
-5565 PPPQAIT
+5565 
-5572 TRKHVICDPHI
+5572 
-5583 GCKTVAK
+5583 